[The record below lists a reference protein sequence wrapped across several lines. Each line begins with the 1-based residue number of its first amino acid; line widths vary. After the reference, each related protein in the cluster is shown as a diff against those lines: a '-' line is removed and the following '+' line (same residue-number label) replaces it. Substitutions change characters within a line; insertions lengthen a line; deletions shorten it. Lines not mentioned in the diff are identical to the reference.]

1 MLPVSFLTVAKAWRF
16 PYIDLTFCNGARAVP
31 NSVDGEKAVTG
42 DKRSYVIGQTEM
54 AARALEPALYLVA
67 TPIGNLSDIT
77 LRALETLASADVVAC
92 EDTRVSRVL
101 LDRYGIRR
109 RTTAYHEHN
118 AAEAGPKLIEALRA
132 GQSVALISDAGTP
145 LVSDPG
151 YRLVGEALDQGFRVI
166 PIPGPSAAL
175 AALTASGLP
184 SDAFLFAGFLSAKA
198 GQRLTKLESF
208 RQVPATLIFFES
220 PRRLAETL
228 GAMVEAL
235 GDGRRAAIGRELT
248 KTFEEMRLGT
258 LGELAAHYAAADTP
272 KGEIVICV
280 GPPEATAQEPE
291 DIDRLLLSLAAEMPA
306 SKAAAEAAR
315 MTGGQ
320 KQALYRRLLELRA

>member
-1 MLPVSFLTVAKAWRF
+1 M
-16 PYIDLTFCNGARAVP
+16 NGETTR
-31 NSVDGEKAVTG
+31 KT
-42 DKRSYVIGQTEM
+42 YVIGQTEL
-54 AARALEPALYLVA
+54 AARPLEAALYLVA
-67 TPIGNLSDIT
+67 TPIGNLADIT
-77 LRALETLASADVVAC
+77 LRALETLASADLVAC

-101 LDRYGIRR
+101 LERYGIRR

-118 AAEAGPKLIEALRA
+118 AAEAGPRLIAALEQ

-151 YRLVGEALDQGFRVI
+151 YRLVGEAIERGIRVV

-184 SDAFLFAGFLSAKA
+184 SDTFLFAGFLPAKT
-198 GQRLTKLESF
+198 GQRQTRLEELKG
-208 RQVPATLIFFES
+208 VPSTLIFFES

-228 GAMVEAL
+228 EAMAEVLGGA
-235 GDGRRAAIGRELT
+235 RQAAIGRELT
-248 KTFEEMRLGT
+248 KTFEEIRPGT
-258 LGELAAHYAAADTP
+258 LAELAAHYAEADTP

-280 GPPEATAQEPE
+280 GPPLAQTESPE

-306 SKAAAEAAR
+306 SKAASEAAK

-320 KQALYRRLLELRA
+320 KQVLYRRLLELKEANGG

>member
-1 MLPVSFLTVAKAWRF
+1 M
-16 PYIDLTFCNGARAVP
+16 I
-31 NSVDGEKAVTG
+31 GELA
-42 DKRSYVIGQTEM
+42 KRSYVIGQTEIPV
-54 AARALEPALYLVA
+54 RPLEPALYLVA
-67 TPIGNLSDIT
+67 TPIGNLADIT
-77 LRALETLASADVVAC
+77 LRALETLAAADIVAC

-109 RTTAYHEHN
+109 RTSAYHEHN
-118 AAEAGPKLIEALRA
+118 AGEAGPKLIAALLA

-145 LVSDPG
+145 LISDPG
-151 YRLVGEALDQGFRVI
+151 YRLVGEALDQGIRVV

-184 SDAFLFAGFLSAKA
+184 SDAFLFAGFLPVKTA
-198 GQRLTKLESF
+198 QRLARLEALKM
-208 RQVPATLIFFES
+208 VPATLIFFES

-228 GAMVEAL
+228 SAMVEAL
-235 GDGRRAAIGRELT
+235 GGARKAAIGRELT
-248 KTFEEMRLGT
+248 KTFEEMRTGT
-258 LGELAAHYAAADTP
+258 LESLADHYEAADTP

-280 GPPEATAQEPE
+280 GPSEATADEPA

-306 SKAAAEAAR
+306 SKAAAEAAK

-320 KQALYRRLLELRA
+320 KQALYRRLLELKDTGMNLDTGKDGDG

>member
-1 MLPVSFLTVAKAWRF
+1 MPNKAGYEGQ
-16 PYIDLTFCNGARAVP
+16 P
-31 NSVDGEKAVTG
+31 VTG
-42 DKRSYVIGQTEM
+42 DKRSYLIGQTEI
-54 AARALEPALYLVA
+54 AARPLAPALYLVA
-67 TPIGNLSDIT
+67 TPIGNLADIT
-77 LRALETLASADVVAC
+77 LRALETLASADIVAC

-101 LDRYGIRR
+101 LERYGIRR

-118 AAEAGPKLIEALRA
+118 AAEAGPKLIAALAA

-145 LVSDPG
+145 LISDPG
-151 YRLVGEALDQGFRVI
+151 YRLVGDALERGIRVV

-184 SDAFLFAGFLSAKA
+184 SDAFLFAGFLPVKA

-228 GAMVEAL
+228 GAMAEAL
-235 GDGRRAAIGRELT
+235 GGTRQAAIGRELT
-248 KTFEEMRLGT
+248 KTFEEMRTGT
-258 LGELAAHYAAADTP
+258 LAELADHYAAADTP

-280 GPPEATAQEPE
+280 GPPEASEDQPA

-306 SKAAAEAAR
+306 SKAAAEAAK

-320 KQALYRRLLELRA
+320 KQALYRRLLELREGDGG